1 VECEL
6 HHHFA
11 EGLYAKEYM
20 LPKGYAIP
28 QHAHTY
34 SHLSILAKGEVVL
47 DVDGVQKFYKAPACI
62 EIAANKIHVIVT
74 QTDTI
79 WYCIHATEQAEEAAS
94 APIVPS
100 KEAYGWVG

>member
-1 VECEL
+1 MESEL

-34 SHLSILAKGEVVL
+34 SHLSILAKGEVIL
-47 DVDGVQKFYKAPACI
+47 DVDGEQKFYK
-62 EIAANKIHVIVT
+62 V
-74 QTDTI
+74 
-79 WYCIHATEQAEEAAS
+79 
-94 APIVPS
+94 
-100 KEAYGWVG
+100 